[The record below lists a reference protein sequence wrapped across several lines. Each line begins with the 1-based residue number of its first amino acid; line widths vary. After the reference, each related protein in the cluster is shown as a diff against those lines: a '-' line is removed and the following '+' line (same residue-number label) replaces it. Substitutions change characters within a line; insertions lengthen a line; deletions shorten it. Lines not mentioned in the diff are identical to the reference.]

1 MNSKISIMLIDDDQK
16 TLVGLSTLLKTQ
28 GFNELTIISDAGRVI
43 PEIINR
49 KPDVVL
55 LDLHMPNISGFSL
68 LQRIRKD
75 FPETIVIMIT
85 GDDTVDVAIK
95 CTKLGATD
103 YFVKPLDHSRLIHVI
118 NESIKERK
126 HNKELLR
133 IQQHLLDNKAA
144 SHEYFS
150 NILTKNTEMKN
161 IFKYIEAIAQSNR
174 PVLILGET
182 GTGKELFAHAV
193 HKISNRTGEMVTVNA
208 AGLDD
213 TAFSDSL
220 FGHKKGAFTGALNNR
235 EGLIKKAKN
244 GAIFLDEIGDLKP
257 QSQIKLL
264 RLIQENTYYP
274 LGSDIA
280 ETNTAR
286 IITATHQ
293 NLESL
298 ITEGSFR
305 NDLYFRLQIHT
316 IRIPPLRERRE
327 DIPVLTEFFLKRAC
341 DELGKETHEIP
352 DELYDL
358 FNNHLFLG
366 NVRELEMLLYDAAIH
381 TTGNKLSL
389 DHIKKHLALTSSTG
403 GAIKAKETW
412 GNFVTL
418 RELPTIK
425 IATNS
430 LIDEALMR
438 CSNNQKKASGVLG
451 ITRQALNKRLSRR
464 EEQPPTS

>member
-1 MNSKISIMLIDDDQK
+1 MLIDDDQK
-16 TLVGLSTLLKTQ
+16 TLLGLSTLLKTQ
-28 GFNELTIISDAGRVI
+28 GFNEPTIINVPERVI
-43 PEIINR
+43 QEIINS

-68 LQRIRKD
+68 LQKIKKD

-85 GDDTVDVAIK
+85 GDNTLDVAIK
-95 CTKLGATD
+95 CTKLGASD
-103 YFVKPLDHSRLIHVI
+103 YFVKPLDHSRLIDVI
-118 NESIKERK
+118 DKSIKEKK
-126 HNKELLR
+126 HNQELLK
-133 IQQHLLDNKAA
+133 IEQQQLDNKAA
-144 SHEYFS
+144 KNEYFS
-150 NILTKNTEMKN
+150 NILTENAEMKKL
-161 IFKYIEAIAQSNR
+161 FKYIEAIAQSNR

-193 HKISNRTGEMVTVNA
+193 HKVSDSTGEMVTVNA

-274 LGSDIA
+274 LGSDIS

-298 ITEGSFR
+298 ITKGSFR

-316 IRIPPLRERRE
+316 IKIPPLRERRE
-327 DIPVLTEFFLKRAC
+327 DIPVLTEFFVKRAC
-341 DELGKETHEIP
+341 VELGKQALEIP
-352 DELYDL
+352 EELYDL

-381 TTGNKLSL
+381 TSGNKLSL
-389 DHIKKHLALTSSTG
+389 DHIKKHLALTSSTTG
-403 GAIKAKETW
+403 TAQAKEIW
-412 GNFVTL
+412 DNFVTMKK
-418 RELPTIK
+418 LPTIK
-425 IATNS
+425 SATNN
-430 LIDEALMR
+430 LIDEALKR
-438 CSNNQKKASGVLG
+438 CNNNQKKASGILG

-464 EEQPPTS
+464 DEPATTS

>member
-1 MNSKISIMLIDDDQK
+1 MLIDDDRK
-16 TLVGLSTLLKTQ
+16 TVLGLSTLLKTQ
-28 GFNELTIISDAGRVI
+28 GFTNQTLITDAERVI
-43 PEIINR
+43 PVLIND

-55 LDLHMPNISGFSL
+55 LDLHMPNISGLTL
-68 LQRIRKD
+68 LEKIKKY

-95 CTKLGATD
+95 CTKLGAAD
-103 YFVKPLDHSRLIHVI
+103 YFVKPIDHSRLVHII
-118 NESIKERK
+118 DESITERK
-126 HNKELLR
+126 NNEESLK
-133 IQQHLLDNKAA
+133 IQQHLLDTKVAT
-144 SHEYFS
+144 HEYFS
-150 NILTKNTEMKN
+150 NILTENSEMKN
-161 IFKYIEAIAQSNR
+161 LFKYIEAIAQSNR

-193 HKISNRTGEMVTVNA
+193 HKVSKSMGKMVTVNA
-208 AGLDD
+208 AGLDE

-220 FGHKKGAFTGALNNR
+220 FGHKKGAFTGALSNR

-244 GAIFLDEIGDLKP
+244 GTIFLDEIGDLKP

-274 LGSDIA
+274 LGSDIS

-286 IITATHQ
+286 IISATHQ

-316 IRIPPLRERRE
+316 IKIPPLRERRE
-327 DIPVLTEFFLKRAC
+327 DIPVLTEFFLQRAC
-341 DELGKETHEIP
+341 DELGQETPEIP
-352 DELYDL
+352 EELFDL

-389 DHIKKHLALTSSTG
+389 EHIRKHLALTSSTEG
-403 GAIKAKETW
+403 TATKAREVWSDFITMKKLPSIKE
-412 GNFVTL
+412 
-418 RELPTIK
+418 
-425 IATNS
+425 ATNN
-430 LIDEALMR
+430 LIDEALKR
-438 CSNNQKKASGVLG
+438 CNNNQKKASGILG

-464 EEQPPTS
+464 EEQSTS

>member
-1 MNSKISIMLIDDDQK
+1 MNSNISIMLIDDDQK

-28 GFNELTIISDAGRVI
+28 GFTNQTIISDAEKVV
-43 PEIINR
+43 PSIINI
-49 KPDVVL
+49 KPDVIL

-68 LQRIRKD
+68 LEKIKKD
-75 FPETIVIMIT
+75 FSETIVIMIT
-85 GDDTVDVAIK
+85 GDDTVDVAIR

-103 YFVKPLDHSRLIHVI
+103 YFTKPLDHSRLIHVI
-118 NESIKERK
+118 SESIKEKR
-126 HNKELLR
+126 HNDELLK
-133 IQQHLLDNKAA
+133 IQQRLLDNKSAT
-144 SHEYFS
+144 HEYFS
-150 NILTKNTEMKN
+150 NILTENVEMKN
-161 IFKYIEAIAQSNR
+161 IFKYIEAIAQSKR

-193 HKISNRTGEMVTVNA
+193 HKVSDCTGEMVTVNA

-220 FGHKKGAFTGALNNR
+220 FGHKKGAFTGALHNR
-235 EGLIKKAKN
+235 EGLIKKAKD

-257 QSQIKLL
+257 PSQIKLL

-274 LGSDIA
+274 LGSDIS

-293 NLESL
+293 NLENL
-298 ITEGSFR
+298 ITEGHFR

-316 IRIPPLRERRE
+316 IKIPPLRERRE
-327 DIPVLTEFFLKRAC
+327 DIPVLTKYFLQKAC
-341 DELGKETHEIP
+341 KELGKETLQIP
-352 DELYDL
+352 DELYEL

-381 TTGNKLSL
+381 TSGNHLSL
-389 DHIKKHLALTSSTG
+389 NHIKKHLALTSSTG
-403 GAIKAKETW
+403 GAAQVKEKW
-412 GNFVTL
+412 GNFVTM

-430 LIDEALMR
+430 LIDEALKR
-438 CSNNQKKASGVLG
+438 CNNNQKKASGILG

-464 EEQPPTS
+464 EDQQTS